1 MKKLLILGAVVLG
14 TTLSSCGKMGSTT
27 LKTDTDSLSYA
38 IGTELGN
45 MAFQFDSTMNVDIV
59 IAGVKDVFK
68 KNPTMTR
75 EQANAFIQEYMT
87 VGVAKKN
94 DKASKEFL
102 AAKEKEGAKKSATG
116 LVYKID
122 APGATPTAVMGDSV
136 EVHYVLSLPNG
147 QMIQSSR
154 DRGQTY
160 NFRIKEGGNIAGFNE
175 GVMLLGQGGKAMLY
189 IPYELAYG
197 ENGNQMGGI
206 GPKQALQYEI
216 EIVKVIK

>member
-1 MKKLLILGAVVLG
+1 MKKTLILGVIALG
-14 TTLSSCGKMGSTT
+14 ATLSSCGQMGSTS

-45 MAFQFDSTMNVDIV
+45 MAFQFDSTLSVDV
-59 IAGVKDVFK
+59 VVAGVRDVFK

-75 EQANAFIQEYMT
+75 EQANAYIQEYMT
-87 VGVAKKN
+87 VGIAKKN

-102 AAKEKEGAKKSATG
+102 AEKEKEGAKKTANG
-116 LVYKID
+116 LVYKVEN
-122 APGATPTAVMGDSV
+122 PGADAKVQLGDSV

-160 NFRIKEGGNIAGFNE
+160 NFRMTEDGNIKGFNE
-175 GVMLLGQGGKAMLY
+175 GVMLLGEGGKATLY
-189 IPYELAYG
+189 IPYELGYG
-197 ENGNQMGGI
+197 EMGNQMGGI

-216 EIVKVIK
+216 ELVKVVK